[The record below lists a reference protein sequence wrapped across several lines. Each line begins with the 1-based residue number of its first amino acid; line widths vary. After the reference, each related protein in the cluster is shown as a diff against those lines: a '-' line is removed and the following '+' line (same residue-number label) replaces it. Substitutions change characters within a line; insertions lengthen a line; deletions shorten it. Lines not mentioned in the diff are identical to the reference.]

1 MEHKIIYNDFAPLA
15 AENATV
21 PAEGSSPYQS
31 AGDLLNTDARSLV
44 NYTSF
49 ESLGINLLD
58 FDLSF
63 AESTDNI
70 GYVSSA
76 VSNNSKIFS
85 PSVDIVVD
93 LANGYYSAPGIT
105 LHFWQNYCTEFSV
118 SWYRDNMQLQTVTYC
133 PLFSEKE
140 KNQKMLTFYGEQVV
154 ENFNKIIISFFKSEL
169 PNQFVKLAGIDLGKS
184 FEISKFFGPINVFRE
199 ISDDCSDLPG
209 STCEFEAQILGR
221 FSPQEAQ
228 ELFLYSDNE
237 LQGKFIADCITPN
250 GNGRYSFECSDD
262 VMMLDGSSFP
272 AVAQGTHKLSDILA
286 MIKTASNI
294 DIEGGIFGDTELTGF
309 IEAQK
314 SSRTTAAIVAFATGC
329 FIISN
334 GKKLEMR
341 KPRNRRNKIIGAN
354 RIIGKA
360 KYKQN
365 SPYTA
370 IVLKAFGGDFDRL
383 IKEERHN
390 NPYIK
395 ATNSVGE
402 KIYEKFSLI
411 GNFGERFEELI
422 ETGFYGNEITATII
436 LNDEN
441 VGDIITIETPHNG
454 LKTGIIKS
462 MDILYST
469 TITAEI
475 TVIERDYAT
484 NGGDG

>member
-31 AGDLLNTDARSLV
+31 AGDLLNTDARNLV
-44 NYTSF
+44 NYASF
-49 ESLGINLLD
+49 ESLGINLLN

-85 PSVDIVVD
+85 PSVDIVID
-93 LANGYYSAPGIT
+93 LANGYYSSPGIT

-118 SWYRDNMQLQTVTYC
+118 SWYRDDIQLQKGTYY
-133 PLFSEKE
+133 PLFSEID
-140 KNQKMLTFYGEQVV
+140 KNKSILTFYGEQTV
-154 ENFNKIIISFFKSEL
+154 ENFNKIIISFNKSEL

-184 FEISKFFGPINVFRE
+184 FEITKFFGPINVFRE

-209 STCEFEAQILGR
+209 STCEFEAQIFGE

-228 ELFLYSDNE
+228 ELFLYSNDE

-250 GNGRYSFECSDD
+250 GDGRYSFECSDD

-294 DIEGGIFGDTELTGF
+294 DIEGGNFNDSELTGF
-309 IEAQK
+309 VEAQK
-314 SSRTTAAIVAFATGC
+314 SSRTAAAIVAFSIGC
-329 FIISN
+329 FIVSN
-334 GKKLEMR
+334 SKKLEMR
-341 KPRNRRNKIIGAN
+341 KPRNRKNRIIGAN

-365 SPYTA
+365 APYTS
-370 IVLKAFGGDFDRL
+370 IILKAFSNDFDTVA
-383 IKEERHN
+383 KEERYD

-411 GNFGERFEELI
+411 GNFDERFEELKEI
-422 ETGFYGNEITATII
+422 GFYCNEITATIV
-436 LNDEN
+436 LEDEN
-441 VGDIITIETPHNG
+441 IGDIITIETPYNG

-462 MDILYST
+462 MDISYST
-469 TITAEI
+469 ARTAEI
-475 TVIERDYAT
+475 TVIERDYAA
-484 NGGDG
+484 NGGEG